1 MIGSTAARDV
11 LLAYLGAINLSA
23 FAAFFVDKR
32 RAVKGGR
39 RIPESTLWIVTA
51 VGGALGSLL
60 GMLFCRHKT
69 RKPEFR
75 LGVPMLCAAQLVIVY
90 LLFK

>member
-1 MIGSTAARDV
+1 M
-11 LLAYLGAINLSA
+11 
-23 FAAFFVDKR
+23 
-32 RAVKGGR
+32 
-39 RIPESTLWIVTA
+39 TA